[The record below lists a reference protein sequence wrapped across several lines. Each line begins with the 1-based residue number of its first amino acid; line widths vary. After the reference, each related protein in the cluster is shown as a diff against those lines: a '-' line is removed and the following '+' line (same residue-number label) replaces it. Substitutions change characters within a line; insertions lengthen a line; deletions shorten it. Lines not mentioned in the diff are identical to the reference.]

1 MPIKKYPNR
10 TSDRIVGP
18 EIVSSLK
25 GGVQVA
31 ARHQVNKQC
40 SSYAF
45 MSIWEPFSRHGQSIL
60 LTLPFQNET
69 HYFQCSWTWE
79 CSTELAF

>member
-18 EIVSSLK
+18 EIVSSVK

-31 ARHQVNKQC
+31 ARHQVNKQWF
-40 SSYAF
+40 F
-45 MSIWEPFSRHGQSIL
+45 MNSCQIWDPFS
-60 LTLPFQNET
+60 
-69 HYFQCSWTWE
+69 
-79 CSTELAF
+79 

>member
-1 MPIKKYPNR
+1 VPIKKYPNR

-18 EIVSSLK
+18 EIVSSVK

-40 SSYAF
+40 SFYAF
-45 MSIWEPFSRHGQSIL
+45 MPNLGSHL
-60 LTLPFQNET
+60 LMWAACSFNTP
-69 HYFQCSWTWE
+69 HSKMKRSCIISCCSWD
-79 CSTELAF
+79 LGMQY

>member
-18 EIVSSLK
+18 EIVSSVK

-40 SSYAF
+40 FSMHSCQIL
-45 MSIWEPFSRHGQSIL
+45 IWAACSL
-60 LTLPFQNET
+60 NTL
-69 HYFQCSWTWE
+69 HSKMKRSCIISCCTWD
-79 CSTELAF
+79 LGMQY

>member
-18 EIVSSLK
+18 EIVSSVK

-40 SSYAF
+40 FSYAF
-45 MSIWEPFSRHGQSIL
+45 VSNLGSLL
-60 LTLPFQNET
+60 LTWAA
-69 HYFQCSWTWE
+69 CSFNTPIPK
-79 CSTELAF
+79 